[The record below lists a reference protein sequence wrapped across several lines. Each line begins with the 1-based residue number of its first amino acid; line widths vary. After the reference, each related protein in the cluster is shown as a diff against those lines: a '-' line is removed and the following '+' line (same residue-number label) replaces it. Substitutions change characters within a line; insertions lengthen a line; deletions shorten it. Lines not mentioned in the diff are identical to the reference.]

1 MSVSLAL
8 SASPLSSEIPP
19 SACMAFC
26 SSSSAL
32 LGGVLNHILFALD
45 EAVLGAVDLAKFVQE
60 QVLRA
65 RYRHH

>member
-1 MSVSLAL
+1 
-8 SASPLSSEIPP
+8 
-19 SACMAFC
+19 MAFC